1 MKMQN
6 QGMDRREFFQRSA
19 ITAAAVAAVGSGAR
33 AVAQET
39 KPPKPFPKAVITN
52 MLPKELSDADKFK
65 LAKDCGFDAVEAPP
79 VDDLGLAAK
88 QGEQAR
94 AAGIRIHSVIYGGWG
109 PSLSDPDPAVQ
120 EKARANVE
128 KALHCAKAMGAD
140 DILLVPAVVKAN
152 VRYVEAWERSQK
164 HIKLLIPVAEELKII
179 IAVEEVWND
188 FLMSPME
195 FARYVD
201 EFNSP
206 WVRSYFDVGNVVAF
220 GYPQDWIRTL
230 GNRIVRVHLKDFKRK
245 EREWVNLG
253 EGSIEW
259 PEVRKA
265 FDEVGY
271 SGYVTAELDGG
282 DKAYFTDLA
291 QRIGKLLG
299 TA

>member
-1 MKMQN
+1 
-6 QGMDRREFFQRSA
+6 MDRREFLQRSA
-19 ITAAAVAAVGSGAR
+19 ITAAVTAGLSTTTKAF
-33 AVAQET
+33 AQT
-39 KPPKPFPKAVITN
+39 PKSTKPFPKAVITS

-79 VDDLGLAAK
+79 VDDLDLAKK
-88 QGEQAR
+88 QGDLAH

-109 PSLSDPDPAVQ
+109 PTLSDPDPAVQ

-164 HIKLLIPVAEELKII
+164 HIKSLIPVAEELKIV

-188 FLMSPME
+188 FLLSPLEM
-195 FARYVD
+195 AKYVD
-201 EFNSP
+201 QFNSP

-230 GNRIVRVHLKDFKRK
+230 GNRIAKVHLKDFKRN

-253 EGSIEW
+253 DGSINW

-265 FDEVGY
+265 FDEVAY
-271 SGYVTAELDGG
+271 SGYVTAELNGG
-282 DKAYFTDLA
+282 DKNYFIDLA
-291 QRIGKLLG
+291 QRIGKCLG